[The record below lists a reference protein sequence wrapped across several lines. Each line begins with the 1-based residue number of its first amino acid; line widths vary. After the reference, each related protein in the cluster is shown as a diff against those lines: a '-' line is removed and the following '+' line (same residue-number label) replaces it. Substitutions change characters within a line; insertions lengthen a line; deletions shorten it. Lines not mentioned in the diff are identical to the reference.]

1 VNIRERAAATG
12 ERTKTRERQR
22 EASQQEP
29 EAEVLSEYLILFG
42 IVLGVNLLPAFGPPT
57 WAIIVI
63 YGLGT
68 RLPVPAIVLTGAV
81 AAATGR
87 YALARAFRL
96 LGGHVPDKVKRNL
109 AALGGALAGRKRNAI
124 IALGVFAL
132 SPLPSAQLFE
142 AAGLTRLPLL
152 PFTAAFFVGRT
163 ISYSIYA
170 LTAKTVAH
178 SSLGTELRHSITS
191 PVGIAI
197 DLAMIVLLVVLARVD
212 WEKRL
217 GRTPDGT

>member
-1 VNIRERAAATG
+1 MSPAIAG
-12 ERTKTRERQR
+12 
-22 EASQQEP
+22 
-29 EAEVLSEYLILFG
+29 AEVLSEYLILFG

-109 AALGGALAGRKRNAI
+109 AALGSALASRKRNAI

-170 LTAKTVAH
+170 VTAKTVAH
-178 SSLGTELRHSITS
+178 SSLGTELKHSITS

-197 DLAMIVLLVVLARVD
+197 DLAMIALLVVLARVD

-217 GRTPDGT
+217 GRTPDGK

>member
-1 VNIRERAAATG
+1 
-12 ERTKTRERQR
+12 
-22 EASQQEP
+22 
-29 EAEVLSEYLILFG
+29 
-42 IVLGVNLLPAFGPPT
+42 
-57 WAIIVI
+57 
-63 YGLGT
+63 
-68 RLPVPAIVLTGAV
+68 
-81 AAATGR
+81 
-87 YALARAFRL
+87 
-96 LGGHVPDKVKRNL
+96 
-109 AALGGALAGRKRNAI
+109 
-124 IALGVFAL
+124 VFAL